1 MMDIFD
7 PIFLRTAS
15 SIISVLEVT
24 SKLMMFVEFPHC
36 FLFFDV
42 RHLQSEK
49 KPNMIWICRASTKCI
64 VVDIS
69 TNNNNYNSDHFLTLL
84 IKAPNIHLKTFST
97 YRAQA
102 FVTTTRLSGAFKFLF
117 EVCVCNAPVFHF
129 PFWLL
134 ILNTVVITRCHTTL
148 C

>member
-36 FLFFDV
+36 FWFSMFAIYNL
-42 RHLQSEK
+42 K
-49 KPNMIWICRASTKCI
+49 KNPNMIWICRASTKCI

-69 TNNNNYNSDHFLTLL
+69 TNNNNYNSDHFLTLF
-84 IKAPNIHLKTFST
+84 IKAPNIHLKTFSP
-97 YRAQA
+97 YCAQA